1 MTFDDPNGELQETL
15 GRRLGDFQGPI
26 LLPFPSGQAGAAAKE
41 ASDQRG
47 RVPAEGSS
55 PAPGATRAD
64 QHPGDRAA
72 GPWDPQG
79 PPCTEH
85 KGVGLGPGPLPPV
98 FPQVSSWMNDRR
110 VLVSGFPAEL
120 KLSEEELLDKL
131 EIFFGKTKN
140 GGGDVEMRELLQ
152 GGVMLGFTED
162 GGKGLAG
169 EMKAGAS
176 GHGRG
181 EPWMLKV
188 SCSLSLQLPS
198 TCARWAS
205 SQCHWVSSSPV

>member
-1 MTFDDPNGELQETL
+1 MTPVVSSRKPWEGGWETSKDQPCSPSPVAKQVLQQKKHQINVEGFRLRVQVQPLELPVLTSIQVTEQ
-15 GRRLGDFQGPI
+15 QGP
-26 LLPFPSGQAGAAAKE
+26 G
-41 ASDQRG
+41 
-47 RVPAEGSS
+47 
-55 PAPGATRAD
+55 TR
-64 QHPGDRAA
+64 R
-72 GPWDPQG
+72 G

-85 KGVGLGPGPLPPV
+85 KGIGLGPGPLPPV
-98 FPQVSSWMNDRR
+98 FPQVSSWMNDQR

-169 EMKAGAS
+169 EMRAGAS

-188 SCSLSLQLPS
+188 SCSLSLQWPS